1 MSQNKTDLPQSFG
14 CNHCGYR
21 SSTFKAVCPQCG
33 KKEIVILEQAKGGR
47 VVDFVPVFFPPENL
61 KHLGQYMSVLVKLDN
76 GCQIFGI
83 LLRDPNNVKIGTPV
97 VISSFNKETKELYFD
112 IA

>member
-1 MSQNKTDLPQSFG
+1 MSQNQIHLPPCFG

-21 SSTFKAVCPQCG
+21 SSALKAVCPKCG
-33 KKEIVILEQAKGGR
+33 SKEIAAVGGAQEGK

-61 KHLGQYMSVLVKLDN
+61 KHLGRYISALVKLDN

-83 LLRDPNNVKIGTPV
+83 VLGDPKDIQVGSTV
-97 VISSFNKETKELYFD
+97 VVSSFNSETKELYFK